1 MKKPFLIL
9 SMAALSMM
17 ACGDSSN
24 KTTTVDTANNPLLV
38 EKFNTPFEVPP
49 FDLIKD
55 EHFKP
60 AVLKGIELAKQEVD
74 AIINNTDT
82 PTFENTVVALEKSG
96 KILGRVST
104 IFYNLNS
111 ARSSE
116 SMQEIAKEIA
126 PLLSAY
132 NDDIYLNEKL
142 FAKVKSIYDQKAQLN
157 LNPEQQMLV
166 EKQYK
171 AFVRSGAN
179 LAADKKDRLREINKK
194 LSVLTLKF
202 GENGV
207 NEVNEYKLVIKNKE
221 DLKGLPASLIESA
234 KSNDEAETWVFTLS
248 NPSLMP
254 FLQYAE
260 NRALR
265 KEIWEAYQAKGSKDK
280 YDNTANIKE
289 ITDLRQEKA
298 TLLGYASHAHYVLEE
313 NMAKTPEKVYELLDQ
328 LWKPALAKAKQEEAN
343 IKKMMEADGIQ
354 DAVQPYD
361 WRYYTEKIRKQDYDL
376 DEQAIKP
383 YFSLET
389 VQNGIFDLCKSLFG
403 LQFKQVT
410 NLPKYHEDVTT
421 WEVLEADGTHVGILY
436 MDFHPRKFKG
446 PGAWMTSYRKQE
458 TVNGERKAPIISIVC
473 NFTPPS
479 GNEPSLLTFDEATTF
494 FHEFGHALHGLLSN
508 VEYYSLSGTSV
519 SRDFVELPSQILE
532 NWAADPVMLVK
543 YAKHYKTG
551 EAIPD
556 SLIQKLENAGTFD
569 QGFATVEYLA
579 ASYLDLDYHTG
590 KEKVTDVPAFEQKSM
605 QKIGLPSAIIP
616 RYKSGY
622 FNHIFAGGYAAGYY
636 SYIWSG
642 VLDTDAYDAFKS
654 TGDIFNKEKAT
665 SFRQNILEKG
675 GTVEPMELYK
685 RFRGQE
691 PSIQPL
697 LRKRGLD
704 KPVTVSTTKA

>member
-1 MKKPFLIL
+1 
-9 SMAALSMM
+9 MAALSMM
-17 ACGDSSN
+17 ACGDGGSQSGT
-24 KTTTVDTANNPLLV
+24 KVDDANNPLLV
-38 EKFNTPFEVPP
+38 EKFGTPYEVPP
-49 FDLIKD
+49 FDKIKD

-60 AVLKGIELAKQEVD
+60 AVTKSIELAKNEIN
-74 AIINNTDT
+74 AIIESTDT
-82 PTFENTVVALEKSG
+82 PTFENTVVALENSG
-96 KILGRVST
+96 RILGRTAT

-116 SMQEIAKEIA
+116 SMQAIAKEVA
-126 PLLSAY
+126 PMLSAHS
-132 NDDIYLNEKL
+132 DDVYLNEKL
-142 FAKVKSIYDQKAQLN
+142 FAKVKTIYDKREALA
-157 LNPEQQMLV
+157 LNPEQKMLV

-171 AFVRSGAN
+171 AFVRAGAN
-179 LAADKKDRLREINKK
+179 LDEAKKDRLREINKN

-207 NEVNEYKLVIKNKE
+207 NEVNQYKLVIKNKE
-221 DLKGLPASLIESA
+221 DLAGLPENLIEAA
-234 KSNDEAETWVFTLS
+234 KSKDEKDTWVFTLS

-254 FLQYAE
+254 FLQYAD

-265 KEIWEAYQAKGSKDK
+265 KEIWEAYQAKGSKGEF
-280 YDNTANIKE
+280 DNSANIIE
-289 ITDLRQEKA
+289 ITNLRQEKA

-313 NMAKTPEKVYELLDQ
+313 NMAQNPTKVYELLDQ
-328 LWKPALAKAKQEEAN
+328 LWKPALAKAKEEEAN

-361 WRYYTEKIRKQDYDL
+361 WRYYTEKIRKKDFDL

-383 YFSLET
+383 YFSLEA
-389 VQNGIFDLCKSLFG
+389 VQAGIFDLCKTLFG
-403 LQFKQVT
+403 LEFKQLT
-410 NLPKYHEDVTT
+410 NLPLYHEDATT
-421 WEVLEADGTHVGILY
+421 WEVTEADGKHVGILY
-436 MDFHPRKFKG
+436 MDFHPRKFKN

-458 TVNGERKAPIISIVC
+458 TLNGERIAPVISIVC

-479 GNEPSLLTFDEATTF
+479 GNEPALLTFDEATTF

-508 VEYYSLSGTSV
+508 VEYRSLSGTSV

-532 NWAADPVMLVK
+532 NWAADPLMMVK

-551 EAIPD
+551 EPIPD

-579 ASYLDLDYHTG
+579 ASYLDLDYHSG
-590 KEKVTDVPAFEQKSM
+590 KEKVTDVAAFEKKAM
-605 QKIGLPSAIIP
+605 EKIGLSSAIIP

-622 FNHIFAGGYAAGYY
+622 FNHIFAGGYSAGYY

-654 TGDIFNKEKAT
+654 TGDIFNQEKAK
-665 SFRQNILEKG
+665 SFRENILEKG

-704 KPVTVSTTKA
+704 KPMNVAPVAS